1 MTNNTGSSYSKQV
14 ESSIDR
20 ELSSE
25 QWHAKSDPN
34 AQTEELL
41 DTVFSLYPFY
51 NGFFWGGIF
60 AITSVVSAIA
70 GASLTHFQSVSET
83 MTNLLVEYNL
93 GNSPVLSTSTESP
106 PIPSLIEPVN
116 LLIVGIQ
123 ERDNSPSEIDSTST
137 YQDTAVLLFRFQ
149 PQNNFVSI
157 TTIPQDSKVEIP
169 GLGLGTIQQA
179 HSYGGI
185 DMVSQVVSKT
195 LDDLE
200 IDRYIKAT
208 PTTLLKLIDLL
219 GGVEVFIS
227 PESLDNQGKQKFNI
241 TSGWQNLD
249 GKQVVE
255 FILQDNQDN
264 RSNQIRQQQILIE
277 ALRQRLHNPSLV
289 DNLPQIV
296 QVLQNYLD
304 TDLTL
309 PEIKSLLGFLHQLER
324 DEVIINLIPNY
335 GRQPKFAQDN
345 FIISS
350 KEGDRTSNDKQYS
363 YSGHSWRNIPISIQN
378 TTNNPELS
386 LQVLEYLI
394 SKGFY
399 NVYLNKYG
407 NLQLNQTEIVAQ
419 SKDLSAANYV
429 RQILNIGKVEISDL
443 NDNDSELTI
452 RLGKDAKFIFL
463 DDDYIR

>member
-1 MTNNTGSSYSKQV
+1 MTNNTGSSYSDQV
-14 ESSIDR
+14 ESSLDR

-25 QWHAKSDPN
+25 QEYKSSEPN

-41 DTVFSLYPFY
+41 DTVFSLSPFY

-83 MTNLLVEYNL
+83 MSNLLVDYNL
-93 GNSPVLSTSTESP
+93 GNSSVLSNSNQSS
-106 PIPSLIEPVN
+106 PIPNLIEPVN

-123 ERDNSPSEIDSTST
+123 ESDNSSSEIDSTSK

-157 TTIPQDSKVEIP
+157 TTIPQDSKVEVP

-185 DMVSQVVSKT
+185 EMVSQVISKT
-195 LDDLE
+195 LDDVE

-227 PESLDNQGKQKFNI
+227 PESLDNQGKQKFNM

-255 FILQDNQDN
+255 FILQDNQEN
-264 RSNQIRQQQILIE
+264 RSDQIRQQQILIE
-277 ALRQRLHNPSLV
+277 ALRQRLHNPSFV

-304 TDLTL
+304 TNLTL
-309 PEIKSLLGFLHQLER
+309 AEIESLLGFLHQLER

-335 GRQPKFAQDN
+335 DRQPKSAQDN

-350 KEGDRTSNDKQYS
+350 PKSDRSGNNKQYA
-363 YSGHSWRNIPISIQN
+363 YSGHSWHNIPISIQN
-378 TTNNPELS
+378 TTNDPELS

-407 NLQLNQTEIVAQ
+407 NLRLNQTEIVAQ

-429 RQILNIGKVEISDL
+429 QQILNIGKVEISNL
-443 NDNDSELTI
+443 SDNDSELTI

>member
-1 MTNNTGSSYSKQV
+1 MTNNTGSSYSDQI
-14 ESSIDR
+14 ESSLDR

-25 QWHAKSDPN
+25 QEYKLSDSDAN
-34 AQTEELL
+34 TEELL
-41 DTVFSLYPFY
+41 DTVFSLSPFY

-70 GASLTHFQSVSET
+70 GASLTHFQSISET
-83 MTNLLVEYNL
+83 MTSLLNEYNL
-93 GNSPVLSTSTESP
+93 GNSSVLSTSSQSS
-106 PIPSLIEPVN
+106 PIPSIIEPVN

-123 ERDNSPSEIDSTST
+123 ESNNSSSGINSTSI

-157 TTIPQDSKVEIP
+157 TTIPQDSKVEVP

-179 HSYGGI
+179 HNHGGI
-185 DMVSQVVSKT
+185 EMVSQVVSET
-195 LDDLE
+195 LDDVE

-219 GGVEVFIS
+219 GGVEVFVS
-227 PESLDNQGKQKFNI
+227 PESLDNQGKQKFNL

-255 FILQDNQDN
+255 FVLQDNQDN
-264 RSNQIRQQQILIE
+264 RSDRIRQQQILIE
-277 ALRQRLHNPSLV
+277 ALRQRLHNPSFA
-289 DNLPQIV
+289 DNLTQTV

-335 GRQPKFAQDN
+335 NRQPKSAQDN

-350 KEGDRTSNDKQYS
+350 PESNRTSSNKQYA
-363 YSGHSWRNIPISIQN
+363 YSGHSWHNIPISIQN

-407 NLQLNQTEIVAQ
+407 NLRLKQTEIVAQ
-419 SKDLSAANYV
+419 SKDLSAANYL
-429 RQILNIGKVEISDL
+429 QQTLSIGKVEISDL
-443 NDNDSELTI
+443 SDNDSEVTI

-463 DDDYIR
+463 EDDYIR